1 LLLSSGNA
9 VKTIAWS
16 KLVGEHR
23 GQILAVGMCLL
34 YLVLYLT
41 TTHLEPQGMGGL
53 SGPKDVR
60 VFHSETH
67 LLPFYPLYL
76 LERWI
81 RNQSFVY
88 ATYQFNCDFADHLYV
103 HHWLYGDGKYSIV
116 WYDNLESV
124 FVFLVV
130 LLPPAFGLWKISGYK
145 VWFAG
150 TVGIVCGFVAVCALN
165 SHLSLKAEE
174 RNGMT
179 GKQRLGGGPVL
190 RLRTSNA
197 GGDGVGYL
205 SSLQDSGG
213 FGMGDAGDA
222 GDWFEK
228 QLVAMTPDS
237 FKVLFRLKRP
247 SKPDE
252 QAIIVFP
259 FNTATETNWNG
270 WHILGKF
277 L

>member
-1 LLLSSGNA
+1 

-16 KLVGEHR
+16 KLVREHR

-34 YLVLYLT
+34 YLVVYLT
-41 TTHLEPQGMGGL
+41 TTHLKPQGMGGL
-53 SGPKDVR
+53 SGPEEVR
-60 VFHSETH
+60 VFRSETH
-67 LLPFYPLYL
+67 LVPFYPLYL

-88 ATYQFNCDFADHLYV
+88 ATYPFNCDFADHLYV

-116 WYDNLESV
+116 WYDNVEGV
-124 FVFLVV
+124 FVFLAV
-130 LLPPAFGLWKISGYK
+130 LLPLAFGLWKMSGCK
-145 VWFAG
+145 VWIAG
-150 TVGIVCGFVAVCALN
+150 TVGIFCGFVAVCALN
-165 SHLSLKAEE
+165 SQLSLKAEE

-179 GKQRLGGGPVL
+179 VKQRLGGGPVL

-197 GGDGVGYL
+197 GGDGVEYL

-213 FGMGDAGDA
+213 SGMGGAGDA
-222 GDWFEK
+222 DYWLEK
-228 QLVAMTPDS
+228 QLIVTTTNS
-237 FKVLFRLKRP
+237 FKVLFRLKRA

-252 QAIIVFP
+252 RAIIVFP
-259 FNTATETNWNG
+259 FNTVTETNWNG
-270 WHILGKF
+270 WHIHGKF